1 MKIYVHAATSNTKN
15 LTLGSILT
23 VDELSKYIT
32 HPDDLEKFNTY
43 VTPDLYDSLESAI
56 NDPKGALEVP
66 PNYPIKDFRLSDG
79 YNGDTP
85 IWVFHRR
92 NDDCVRIDYKLECRV
107 GGFYYIYGDM
117 RECIVSDYGMWRRGV
132 RIVLNFDGSYNIRP
146 DWPHNPDKEIHK
158 LEQSSDG
165 KIICHGDGI
174 FDFKSLPHYVI
185 NRDWEGEAYCKR
197 KDQIDEVI
205 DEMYGGKFNQRKR
218 KIVYDF
224 SFN

>member
-66 PNYPIKDFRLSDG
+66 TNYPIKDFRLSDG

-92 NDDCVRIDYKLECRV
+92 NDDCVRIDYSLECRV
-107 GGFYYIYGDM
+107 GGFYYIYM
-117 RECIVSDYGMWRRGV
+117 EICESVLLAIMVRGEEV
-132 RIVLNFDGSYNIRP
+132 FGLCLILMVL
-146 DWPHNPDKEIHK
+146 
-158 LEQSSDG
+158 
-165 KIICHGDGI
+165 IIFVQIGLI
-174 FDFKSLPHYVI
+174 ILTKKYI
-185 NRDWEGEAYCKR
+185 N
-197 KDQIDEVI
+197 
-205 DEMYGGKFNQRKR
+205 
-218 KIVYDF
+218 
-224 SFN
+224 